1 MASPYEA
8 IKVQNL
14 IRTYRTNPTMFDDD
28 QLDQLEQMAKENEID
43 FKRTQS
49 DFSLRRGLQQ
59 AQAGFIEG
67 LTTLDLIPKEPR
79 NTGEAIFRQMGHLA
93 GFAPAILKAPVLGLA
108 KLGMKATGKKQV
120 GRFTQAALD
129 GIDVMDS
136 VAVPMIASRGTK
148 KFFNKGLTKTG
159 LESYEF
165 LKEGSRT
172 RAITE
177 EALGLASASAISNVW
192 KGEDAIVDSYI
203 GGMIAGGAFGGI
215 GNFVSVGNL
224 YKGTPQQV
232 DKANRVLRGTV
243 GSLVQGLPMTLR
255 GEPTEMQL
263 YEYLLGGFFGY
274 NSRPAREVAAAKWV
288 KENRNGKEVFRPED
302 SKDWNSITK
311 DSQEF
316 IKNEHPM
323 GYEVGGDPN
332 VGGSSGVAL
341 GYLKRWSND
350 RQRTINWEARA
361 IDHFQKNNIQFEQ
374 KDINNWYRDKAYG
387 LYKLNQ
393 KALENA
399 VMFKTS
405 VFNNDQI
412 DQMDTVQK
420 ELFSINDLSKS
431 IFKDNKKFSS
441 ATDVGE
447 SIDKSAANS
456 LTRGKANVE
465 VFMAEMRR
473 QFGNKTVNKNNRKL
487 RGWYRSRMEQMQ
499 PNVMVEIGDKTA
511 VYGEITKEKVGDK
524 DVGEKFAEM
533 PANSTVPEADF
544 KLMTHAVKRSVDEK
558 GNTIK
563 EAFNIHE
570 QRLEDG
576 VITYRL
582 SKKDLGLM
590 QSAMA
595 ENNRYIVHG
604 MKDKD
609 FVLTSL
615 FRDGKYT
622 KQNIMDILS
631 QVESM
636 ERLDRMYNRSLALE
650 KEIYGDTP
658 QVEKLFERKFISNV
672 VNMAEMNNLRVED
685 AHWIINPKQNF
696 GKSVADLNKR
706 MQLFGNRMT
715 PMVRESFANI
725 PDMNN
730 GQTLRIVVI
739 DDPKNITIGGK
750 KYKVNISDT
759 DGLIE
764 FRSDV
769 LDASTSAMGQDPNIT
784 GHFKPVIAAKTG
796 GGFFATKSNG
806 QEAFPALNKWM
817 KDNNIHAVVY
827 DSSAKLVGNNPK
839 STLEYTDGNFN
850 SNNLKPIEIPIE
862 KFQISS
868 GTYENTR
875 KDSKGASLPLQFY
888 GQANEQQAKGFADL
902 YIDKVLKPS
911 LEGSQR
917 AKDAIQ
923 SYNKSKD
930 IEAFRRTFVE
940 KDMSLDEMPI
950 EFMREVLLNRADSPM
965 GKLISDKI
973 MKLDIAGEL
982 DQSKYES
989 FEPDADSAF
998 REYHRSN
1005 EVLAKALQGTY
1016 VAKHSMGFN
1025 KNNYFNAMRKYF
1037 TKRISNPHID
1047 TAGKSW
1053 LKGFTPEM
1061 LNYATMDPA
1070 KKSRTLKQGE
1080 IYLDNGKREMPV
1092 VFRGERSTLG
1102 EVWDIYTGEYSRGLT
1117 TKAKKEFDDAFTFL
1131 VIRTPADSMSGVRKL
1146 RLRGFTNQKGG
1157 GAFTH
1162 DKDNAYLGG
1171 ADKDSDSIKI
1181 FQGIDK
1187 GVVDFYKKD
1196 SIKNER
1202 KHWTKEY
1209 EAKLDKL
1216 FEGNLTDTQRKDFMD
1231 EKFMMFSPSHRFQVA
1246 RNASTGKNG
1255 LGYGLSAKI
1264 AMQNMYDYVH
1274 ANGGQV
1280 NLDGLIVRLKKDAIF
1295 KTDPR
1300 IELKGAD
1307 LEHYKNKIQ
1316 SDFLELDSEIE
1327 WLRGGQSGKRPIFT
1341 QYYGEKGTDYKYSRE
1356 QYSPKKWTP
1365 ELLKIKQQVEDLT
1378 GYRFN
1383 SAVVNKYKDGKDSI
1397 GHHRDNEPDLMRRDK
1412 RGPVI
1417 ASVSFGQAR
1426 KFDLVSKKGKK
1437 DSFLLENGDVFLM
1450 KGDTQSNYTHGIAKD
1465 STKNPRINITFRRTN
1480 FGRSEPRKI
1489 IKKSEN
1495 VTPHRF
1501 FLDLGTKIV
1510 NVSADSSKDPNLRP
1524 YNQFRDMLFR
1534 SIFEVEQKGK
1544 SINKYADFMK
1554 AAKET
1559 PFVGIKE
1566 AIDNVKPRQFNY
1578 ETDQQKSLF
1587 EYLQSIESTNNKLA
1601 NAKGINTVYP
1611 KLNQMLT
1618 NMGFTPENFM
1628 FERLVSAQ
1636 EGMYRA
1642 SKQYYQNVG
1651 QGKFVAKD
1659 NKTSKML
1666 AKHYNIISEELSLV
1680 SDQSKARISEV
1691 MKNNPE
1697 LALDYIGKEFGQY
1710 ATMELLTEQFA
1721 TIQNE
1726 YAKQGRV
1733 VNTVSDVL
1741 PKIKKHAYDI
1751 KDYAQE
1757 IQRDKGR
1764 DNAMNI
1770 DLDGKI
1776 YDMMF
1781 KLSELE
1787 RSSGLKDGLL
1797 QDYFSTWLLSP
1808 FRKLQ
1813 NGKNQPQYDK
1823 SIHASRMIPMR
1834 AKRKFYQQMDKIY
1847 DRALTQPKI
1856 KITEAN
1862 LKDSALNNNETIFKT
1877 INEVVAGKSFK
1888 GLAISKEDVAQV
1900 EKFQNTIRNHP
1911 VLSKDF
1917 NNWYMDFTSKLG
1929 KPKDATTLTM
1939 EDVRVVNNYID
1950 NLLTNKN
1957 MKFNLTQWYEHSMTS
1972 NERMVAMNMLGTYN
1986 KIMMPVQTSKGIKY
2000 REVNQIMSPIGI
2012 IGNYFKKSEAGINKY
2027 SNRKEIDSLGMD
2039 KIMNNLTTKERDM
2052 YMDNLIKVREE
2063 GLPLDKIDP
2072 SINKD
2077 TFIKLNNELTK
2088 FNKKMYESWISTKD
2102 KSGQRF
2108 NWDQI
2113 DKEHRY
2119 GKINEYLQYDKNG
2132 KFNFKLFHDKVLNA
2146 NQQTEHAIRNVGID
2160 GVLRYRYE
2168 YMLEKNLKLYKQNNP
2183 AKKINEKVYREGKR
2197 ASNRFAATG
2206 QKPYESYVHHSFKKV
2221 NEKTKLDQLKWLRS
2235 QPKEEQP
2242 LLARKL
2248 QQENEF
2254 INPEDFIDIDPKT
2267 SEHNVYNF
2275 GEDVAGKGTR
2285 IGAQRIRS
2293 RDIPFKR
2300 SYDLVKDY
2308 QEDLISGYYRN
2319 LMKFKAQNEIDVMMH
2334 NMKSYKP
2341 NATEKAYFKDL
2352 YKGVSKK
2359 AIPDKLRYNSYV
2371 DVWADFVKRYAEDS
2385 LGYQSRFSERMMTPQ
2400 GKQLLHLNKKNM
2412 YYNFSDAQ
2420 MIKQFEKLYQSK
2432 LGKKHSIPLFDKN
2445 AIPKDKKAREEYFA
2459 KKIHQIGRL
2468 EAQYEL
2474 LTLLANTGTWTTN
2487 IFGGATMT
2495 IGSAGVKNYANSF
2508 NNDRVYR
2515 TLLSDANG
2523 NATLKL
2529 LNGAKVKN
2537 RKDLMT
2543 YLEERGVIDN
2553 FIQNEF
2559 EHNTRMTSKLK
2570 NKGVNLKDF
2579 KRDLLKAMTSKK
2591 GNRDESVID
2600 VTRKYGVKDEMIKYG
2615 GFLMKQSERVN
2626 RLNAFIAHG
2635 MQAVEGFGEA
2645 GRSLSLKDPYIFQQA
2660 ERGIEMTQFLYQNS
2674 FRPAFMRT
2682 ATGKV
2687 LGRFKL
2693 FAFNSVRIRK
2703 EFYRQ
2708 AKLQGFK
2715 EGTEAYNRF
2724 KNTWAI
2730 DLWMYALGS
2739 AFMFSLFDTTLPPPF
2754 DWVQAMADWTFGDR
2768 KEKDMAFFG
2777 SPLGPLNILKP
2788 PIARVPEAMGELL
2801 TGQYKDFTNYTA
2813 YTMFPF
2819 GRGVRQLKQLADDRP
2834 KRGLERAP
2842 EILFRFPYHQIM
2854 NRIERNKRE
2863 NRQLEDIQNYLD

>member
-108 KLGMKATGKKQV
+108 KLGMKATGQKQV

-243 GSLVQGLPMTLR
+243 GSLVQGLPTSLR

-323 GYEVGGDPN
+323 GYEVGGDPK

-441 ATDVGE
+441 STDVGE

-533 PANSTVPEADF
+533 PANSIVPEADF
-544 KLMTHAVKRSVDEK
+544 KLMTHAVKRSLDNK

-582 SKKDLGLM
+582 NKKDLGLM

-672 VNMAEMNNLRVED
+672 VNMAEMNNLRVEN
-685 AHWIINPKQNF
+685 AHWIINPNQNF

-730 GQTLRIVVI
+730 GQTLRMVVI

-850 SNNLKPIEIPIE
+850 SNNLKPIEVPIE

-875 KDSKGASLPLQFY
+875 KDAKGASLPLQFY

-930 IEAFRRTFVE
+930 IEAFRKTFVE

-965 GKLISDKI
+965 GKLISDRI

-1092 VFRGERSTLG
+1092 VFRGERNTLG
-1102 EVWDIYTGEYSRGLT
+1102 EVWDIYTREYSRGLT

-1146 RLRGFTNQKGG
+1146 RLRGWTNQKGG

-1187 GVVDFYKKD
+1187 GVVDFYKKNNV
-1196 SIKNER
+1196 KNER
-1202 KHWTKEY
+1202 KHWTKDY

-1274 ANGGQV
+1274 ANGGQI
-1280 NLDGLIVRLKKDAIF
+1280 NLDGLTVRLKKDSPL
-1295 KTDPR
+1295 KT
-1300 IELKGAD
+1300 
-1307 LEHYKNKIQ
+1307 
-1316 SDFLELDSEIE
+1316 
-1327 WLRGGQSGKRPIFT
+1327 
-1341 QYYGEKGTDYKYSRE
+1341 
-1356 QYSPKKWTP
+1356 
-1365 ELLKIKQQVEDLT
+1365 
-1378 GYRFN
+1378 
-1383 SAVVNKYKDGKDSI
+1383 KD
-1397 GHHRDNEPDLMRRDK
+1397 
-1412 RGPVI
+1412 
-1417 ASVSFGQAR
+1417 A
-1426 KFDLVSKKGKK
+1426 
-1437 DSFLLENGDVFLM
+1437 
-1450 KGDTQSNYTHGIAKD
+1450 
-1465 STKNPRINITFRRTN
+1465 
-1480 FGRSEPRKI
+1480 
-1489 IKKSEN
+1489 
-1495 VTPHRF
+1495 HRF

-1534 SIFEVEQKGK
+1534 SIFEVENKGK
-1544 SINKYADFMK
+1544 PITKYSDFMK
-1554 AAKET
+1554 AAKKT
-1559 PFVGIKE
+1559 PIAGIKE

-1578 ETDQQKSLF
+1578 ETGQQKSLF
-1587 EYLQSIESTNNKLA
+1587 EYLQSIESTNNKLV

-1628 FERLVSAQ
+1628 FERLVLAQ

-1757 IQRDKGR
+1757 IQKDKGR

-1862 LKDSALNNNETIFKT
+1862 LKDSTLNNNETIFKT

-1939 EDVRVVNNYID
+1939 EDVRVVNNYMD
-1950 NLLTNKN
+1950 SLLTNKN
-1957 MKFNLTQWYEHSMTS
+1957 MEFKLTQWYEHPMTTD
-1972 NERMVAMNMLGTYN
+1972 ERMVAMNLIGSYN

-2063 GLPLDKIDP
+2063 GLSLDKIDP

-2221 NEKTKLDQLKWLRS
+2221 NEKTKLEQLKWLRS
-2235 QPKEEQP
+2235 QPKEERP

-2254 INPEDFIDIDPKT
+2254 INPEDFIDIDLKT
-2267 SEHNVYNF
+2267 AEHNVYNF

-2285 IGAQRIRS
+2285 VGAQRIRS

-2385 LGYQSRFSERMMTPQ
+2385 LGYQSRFSERMLTPQ
-2400 GKQLLHLNKKNM
+2400 GEKLLHLNKKNM

-2432 LGKKHSIPLFDKN
+2432 LGGKRNIPLFNKT

-2459 KKIHQIGRL
+2459 KKIHQLGRL

-2495 IGSAGVKNYANSF
+2495 VGSAGVKNYANTF
-2508 NNDRVYR
+2508 NNNRVYK

-2715 EGTEAYNRF
+2715 EGTESYNRF
-2724 KNTWAI
+2724 KDTFAI
-2730 DLWMYALGS
+2730 DMMMYALGS

-2768 KEKDMAFFG
+2768 REKDMAFFG

-2834 KRGLERAP
+2834 KRGVERAP

>member
-1 MASPYEA
+1 MASPYES

-14 IRTYRTNPTMFDDD
+14 IRTYRNNPTMFNDD
-28 QLDQLEQMAKENEID
+28 QLDQLERLAEENEIK

-49 DFSLRRGLQQ
+49 NFSLQRGLQQ

-79 NTGEAIFRQMGHLA
+79 NTGEAIFRQLGHLA

-108 KLGMKATGKKQV
+108 KLGMKATGQKKI

-129 GIDVMDS
+129 GIDVMDR

-148 KFFNKGLTKTG
+148 QFFNKGLTKTG
-159 LESYEF
+159 LESFEI

-192 KGEDAIVDSYI
+192 KGEDAIVDSYV
-203 GGMIAGGAFGGI
+203 GGLIAGGAFGGI

-232 DKANRVLRGTV
+232 DQANRVLRGTV

-255 GEPTEMQL
+255 GEPTEMQI

-274 NSRPAREVAAAKWV
+274 NTRPAREIAAAKWV

-302 SKDWNSITK
+302 SKDWKNITK
-311 DSQEF
+311 DAQEF

-323 GYEVGGDPN
+323 GYEVGGDPRA
-332 VGGSSGVAL
+332 GGSSGIAL
-341 GYLKRWSND
+341 GYLKRWAQTNN
-350 RQRTINWEARA
+350 RNINWEARA
-361 IDHFQKNNIQFEQ
+361 IDHFTKNKIEYNQN
-374 KDINNWYRDKAYG
+374 DINTWYREKAYG

-393 KALENA
+393 KAVEDA
-399 VMFKTS
+399 VTYKTS

-412 DQMDTVQK
+412 DQMDTTQK
-420 ELFSINDLSKS
+420 ELFNLSDITKS
-431 IFKDNKKFSS
+431 IFRENKKFS
-441 ATDVGE
+441 TEIDLGE
-447 SIDKSAANS
+447 SIDKSATNS
-456 LTRGKANVE
+456 VTRGKANVE

-473 QFGNKTVNKNNRKL
+473 QFGNEIANKHNRRL
-487 RGWYRSRMEQMQ
+487 RGWYRSKMEQMQ
-499 PNVMVEIGDKTA
+499 PNIMVEIGDKTA

-524 DVGEKFAEM
+524 DIGEKFAEM
-533 PANSTVPEADF
+533 PASTIVPNADF
-544 KLMTHAVKRSVDEK
+544 KLMTHAVKRSLDNN
-558 GNTIK
+558 GNVVK
-563 EAFNIHE
+563 EAVKIHKQNIK
-570 QRLEDG
+570 DG
-576 VITYRL
+576 RITYEL
-582 SKKDLGLM
+582 SQKDLGLI

-604 MKDKD
+604 VKDKD

-615 FRDGKYT
+615 FRDQGYT
-622 KQNIMDILS
+622 KQNILDILS
-631 QVESM
+631 QVEPM
-636 ERLDRMYNRSLALE
+636 ERLERMYNRSLALE
-650 KEIYGDTP
+650 KKIYGNTP
-658 QVEKLFERKFISNV
+658 QVEQLFERKFISNV
-672 VNMAEMNNLRVED
+672 VNMAEMNNVRVED
-685 AHWIINPKQNF
+685 AHFIIDPKQNF

-706 MQLFGNRMT
+706 IQLFANRMT
-715 PMVRESFANI
+715 PMVQESFVRI

-730 GQTLRIVVI
+730 GQTLRVIVI
-739 DDPKNITIGGK
+739 DDPKSMTVGGK
-750 KYKVNISDT
+750 KYKVNTSDT

-769 LDASTSAMGQDPNIT
+769 LDATTRAMGQDSKIT
-784 GHFKPVIAAKTG
+784 GQFKPVISAKTG
-796 GGFFATKSNG
+796 NGFFATKSNG

-817 KDNNIHAVVY
+817 QNNNIHAVVY
-827 DSSAKLVGNNPK
+827 GSSAKLVGNNPK
-839 STLEYTDGNFN
+839 SKLEYKDGNFT
-850 SNNLKPIEIPIE
+850 SNDLRPIEIPIE
-862 KFQISS
+862 KLQVSS

-875 KDSKGASLPLQFY
+875 KDAKGASLPLQFY
-888 GQANEQQAKGFADL
+888 GQSNEQQAKGYADL
-902 YIDKVLKPS
+902 YIDTVLKPS
-911 LEGSQR
+911 LQGSER
-917 AKDAIQ
+917 AVTAIKN
-923 SYNKSKD
+923 YNKSKD
-930 IEAFRRTFVE
+930 IEAFRKEFVE
-940 KDMSLDEMPI
+940 KDMTLDEMPI

-973 MKLDIAGEL
+973 MKLDISGEL
-982 DQSKYES
+982 DLRRHES
-989 FEPDADSAF
+989 FEPDADTAF
-998 REYHRSN
+998 REFHRSN

-1016 VAKHSMGFN
+1016 VAKHSMSFN
-1025 KNNYFNAMRKYF
+1025 KNNYFNALRKYF
-1037 TKRISNPHID
+1037 TKRISNPHVE

-1053 LKGFTPEM
+1053 LKGYTPEM
-1061 LNYATMDPA
+1061 LTYASIDPA
-1070 KKSRTLKQGE
+1070 KKTRTLKEGE
-1080 IYLDNGKREMPV
+1080 IYLDNGKKQMPV
-1092 VFRGERSTLG
+1092 VFRGERNTLG
-1102 EVWDIYTGEYSRGLT
+1102 KVWDIYLREQSRGLT
-1117 TKAKKEFDDAFTFL
+1117 SKAKKEFEDAFTFL

-1146 RLRGFTNQKGG
+1146 RFRGFTNRKGG

-1181 FQGIDK
+1181 FQGMDERL
-1187 GVVDFYKKD
+1187 VDYYKKD
-1196 SIKNER
+1196 TIKNER

-1216 FEGNLTDTQRKDFMD
+1216 FEGNITEKERKDFMD

-1274 ANGGQV
+1274 ANGGKIKV
-1280 NLDGLIVRLKKDAIF
+1280 GKLTVRLKENS
-1295 KTDPR
+1295 P
-1300 IELKGAD
+1300 LK
-1307 LEHYKNKIQ
+1307 E
-1316 SDFLELDSEIE
+1316 
-1327 WLRGGQSGKRPIFT
+1327 
-1341 QYYGEKGTDYKYSRE
+1341 
-1356 QYSPKKWTP
+1356 
-1365 ELLKIKQQVEDLT
+1365 
-1378 GYRFN
+1378 
-1383 SAVVNKYKDGKDSI
+1383 VN
-1397 GHHRDNEPDLMRRDK
+1397 
-1412 RGPVI
+1412 
-1417 ASVSFGQAR
+1417 A
-1426 KFDLVSKKGKK
+1426 
-1437 DSFLLENGDVFLM
+1437 
-1450 KGDTQSNYTHGIAKD
+1450 
-1465 STKNPRINITFRRTN
+1465 
-1480 FGRSEPRKI
+1480 
-1489 IKKSEN
+1489 
-1495 VTPHRF
+1495 HRF

-1524 YNQFRDMLFR
+1524 YNQFRDMLFK
-1534 SIFEVEQKGK
+1534 SIFEVTHKDGTPFGVKGTLY
-1544 SINKYADFMK
+1544 SDFMR

-1559 PFVGIKE
+1559 PMVGIKE

-1578 ETDQQKSLF
+1578 DTNQQKTLF
-1587 EYLQSIESTNNKLA
+1587 EYLQSIESTNNKIGD
-1601 NAKGINTVYP
+1601 AKGINTVYP
-1611 KLNQMLT
+1611 KLNKMLT
-1618 NMGFTPENFM
+1618 DMGFTPENFM
-1628 FERLVSAQ
+1628 FEKLVTAQ
-1636 EGMYRA
+1636 ENMYDA
-1642 SKQYYQNVG
+1642 ANQYFQNAR
-1651 QGKFVAKD
+1651 GKFIIRD
-1659 NKTSKML
+1659 NKTAKML
-1666 AKHYNIISEELSLV
+1666 EQHYGILAKELSLV
-1680 SDQSKARISEV
+1680 SKSTEHKIRNVMLDDPNKAI
-1691 MKNNPE
+1691 
-1697 LALDYIGKEFGQY
+1697 DYIGKELGQY
-1710 ATMELLTEQFA
+1710 ATIELLTEQFA
-1721 TIQNE
+1721 KIQNE

-1733 VNTVSDVL
+1733 VNTVKDVL
-1741 PKIKKHAYDI
+1741 PKVKKHAYDV
-1751 KDYAQE
+1751 KEYALK
-1757 IQRDKGR
+1757 IQKDKGR
-1764 DNAMNI
+1764 DNAMNL

-1787 RSSGLKDGLL
+1787 RSSGLKEGLL
-1797 QDYFSTWLLSP
+1797 QDYFSYWLLSP
-1808 FRKLQ
+1808 LRPLQ
-1813 NGKNQPQYDK
+1813 KGQNKPQYDK

-1834 AKRKFYQQMDKIY
+1834 AKRTFYQQMDKIY
-1847 DRALTQPKI
+1847 ERALKQPTI

-1862 LKDSALNNNETIFKT
+1862 LKDSVLNNNETIFKT
-1877 INEVVAGKSFK
+1877 INEVVDSKQFK
-1888 GLAISKEDVAQV
+1888 GIAVTKEDVAQV
-1900 EKFQNTIRNHP
+1900 ERFQQTIRNHP

-1917 NNWYMDFTSKLG
+1917 NNWYMDFTSKQG
-1929 KPKDATTLTM
+1929 MPKDATTIKM
-1939 EDVRVVNNYID
+1939 EDIYMINNYLD
-1950 NLLTNKN
+1950 SMYTNKN
-1957 MKFNLTQWYEHSMTS
+1957 MEFKLTQWYEHSMTS
-1972 NERMVAMNMLGTYN
+1972 NERMVAMNMIGTYN
-1986 KIMMPVQTSKGIKY
+1986 KVMMPVQTSKGIKY

-2027 SNRKEIDSLGMD
+2027 SGRKELDTVEMD
-2039 KIMNNLTTKERDM
+2039 KIIESLATPDKRNL

-2072 SINKD
+2072 SINKE
-2077 TFIKLNNELTK
+2077 TFLKLNNELTK

-2102 KSGQRF
+2102 TSGQRF
-2108 NWDQI
+2108 NWDRI
-2113 DKEHRY
+2113 DKEHKY

-2132 KFNFKLFHDKVLNA
+2132 KFNFKLFNDRVLNA
-2146 NQQTEHAIRNVGID
+2146 NQQTEHMIRNVGID

-2168 YMLEKNLKLYKQNNP
+2168 YMLEKNLKLEKQNNP
-2183 AKKINEKVYREGKR
+2183 AKKINEKAYRENKR
-2197 ASNRFAATG
+2197 ASHQFVATG
-2206 QKPYESYVHHSFKKV
+2206 QKPYESYVHHSFKKI
-2221 NEKTKLDQLKWLRS
+2221 NEKTKLEQLRWLQS
-2235 QPKEEQP
+2235 QPEKDRAM
-2242 LLARKL
+2242 LARKL
-2248 QQENEF
+2248 QQENDF

-2267 SEHNVYNF
+2267 REHNVYNF
-2275 GEDVAGKGTR
+2275 KEDVAGKGTR
-2285 IGAQRIRS
+2285 VGAQRVRS

-2300 SYDLVKDY
+2300 SYDLIKDY
-2308 QEDLISGYYRN
+2308 QEDLINGYYRN
-2319 LMKFKAQNEIDVMMH
+2319 LMKFKAQNEIDNMMY
-2334 NMKSYKP
+2334 NMRYYKP
-2341 NATEKAYFKDL
+2341 NATEKAHFKKL
-2352 YKGVSKK
+2352 YKGVSQKE
-2359 AIPDKLRYNSYV
+2359 IPNKLRYNNYV

-2385 LGYQSRFSERMMTPQ
+2385 LGYQSRFSERMLTPQ

-2420 MIKQFEKLYQSK
+2420 IVKQFEKLYQSK
-2432 LGKKHSIPLFDKN
+2432 LGGKRSIPFFDKN
-2445 AIPKDKKAREEYFA
+2445 AIPKDPKAREEYFT
-2459 KKIHQIGRL
+2459 KKIHQLGRL

-2495 IGSAGVKNYANSF
+2495 IGSAGVKNYANAF
-2508 NNDRVYR
+2508 NNNRVYR

-2529 LNGAKVKN
+2529 LNGTKVKN

-2579 KRDLLKAMTSKK
+2579 KRDMLKAMTSKK

-2600 VTRKYGVKDEMIKYG
+2600 VARKYGVKDEMIKYG

-2660 ERGIEMTQFLYQNS
+2660 ERGIEMTQFLYQNA

-2708 AKLQGFK
+2708 AKAQGFK
-2715 EGTEAYNRF
+2715 EGTESYERF
-2724 KNTWAI
+2724 KNMLAI
-2730 DLWMYALGS
+2730 DMMMYALGA
-2739 AFMFSLFDTTLPPPF
+2739 AFMFSIFDTTLPPPF

-2768 KEKDMAFFG
+2768 REKDMAFFG

-2788 PIARVPEAMGELL
+2788 PIARVPEAMAELL
-2801 TGQYKDFTNYTA
+2801 TGQYEDFTSYTA

-2819 GRGVRQLKQLADDRP
+2819 GRGVRQLKQLSDDRP

-2842 EILFRFPYHQIM
+2842 EILFRFPYQQIM
-2854 NRIERNKRE
+2854 SRIERAQRE
-2863 NRQLEDIQNYLD
+2863 NISRQNIENYLD

>member
-28 QLDQLEQMAKENEID
+28 QLDQLEQMAKENEIN

-108 KLGMKATGKKQV
+108 KLGMKATGQKQV

-148 KFFNKGLTKTG
+148 KYFNKGLTKTG

-224 YKGTPQQV
+224 YKGSPQQV

-243 GSLVQGLPMTLR
+243 GSLVQGLPTSLR

-323 GYEVGGDPN
+323 GYEVGGNPK
-332 VGGSSGVAL
+332 VGGSSGLAL

-361 IDHFQKNNIQFEQ
+361 IDHFQKNNIQFKQ

-441 ATDVGE
+441 STDVGE

-533 PANSTVPEADF
+533 PANSIVPEADF
-544 KLMTHAVKRSVDEK
+544 KLMTHAVKRSLDEK
-558 GNTIK
+558 GKTVK

-570 QRLEDG
+570 QRLEEG

-622 KQNIMDILS
+622 KQNVMDILS

-672 VNMAEMNNLRVED
+672 VNMAEMNNLRVEN

-715 PMVRESFANI
+715 PMVRESFASI

-796 GGFFATKSNG
+796 SGFFATKSNG

-850 SNNLKPIEIPIE
+850 SNSLKPIEVPIE

-875 KDSKGASLPLQFY
+875 KDAKGASLPLQFY

-930 IEAFRRTFVE
+930 IEAFRKTFVE

-965 GKLISDKI
+965 GKLISDRI

-1092 VFRGERSTLG
+1092 VFRGERNTLG
-1102 EVWDIYTGEYSRGLT
+1102 EVWDIYTREYSRGLT

-1196 SIKNER
+1196 NVKNER
-1202 KHWTKEY
+1202 KHWTKDY

-1274 ANGGQV
+1274 ANGGQI
-1280 NLDGLIVRLKKDAIF
+1280 NLDGLTIRLKKDSPL
-1295 KTDPR
+1295 KT
-1300 IELKGAD
+1300 
-1307 LEHYKNKIQ
+1307 
-1316 SDFLELDSEIE
+1316 
-1327 WLRGGQSGKRPIFT
+1327 
-1341 QYYGEKGTDYKYSRE
+1341 
-1356 QYSPKKWTP
+1356 
-1365 ELLKIKQQVEDLT
+1365 
-1378 GYRFN
+1378 
-1383 SAVVNKYKDGKDSI
+1383 KD
-1397 GHHRDNEPDLMRRDK
+1397 
-1412 RGPVI
+1412 
-1417 ASVSFGQAR
+1417 A
-1426 KFDLVSKKGKK
+1426 
-1437 DSFLLENGDVFLM
+1437 
-1450 KGDTQSNYTHGIAKD
+1450 
-1465 STKNPRINITFRRTN
+1465 
-1480 FGRSEPRKI
+1480 
-1489 IKKSEN
+1489 
-1495 VTPHRF
+1495 HRF

-1524 YNQFRDMLFR
+1524 YNQFRDMLFK
-1534 SIFEVEQKGK
+1534 SIFEVTHKDGTPFGIKGTLY
-1544 SINKYADFMK
+1544 SDFMK
-1554 AAKET
+1554 AAKKT
-1559 PFVGIKE
+1559 PFAGIKE

-1578 ETDQQKSLF
+1578 ETGQQKSLF

-1618 NMGFTPENFM
+1618 NMGFNPENFM
-1628 FERLVSAQ
+1628 FERLVLAQ

-1751 KDYAQE
+1751 KDYAQK
-1757 IQRDKGR
+1757 IQKDKGR

-1823 SIHASRMIPMR
+1823 SIHASRIIPMR

-1862 LKDSALNNNETIFKT
+1862 LKDSTLNNNETIFKT

-1939 EDVRVVNNYID
+1939 EDVRVVNNYMD
-1950 NLLTNKN
+1950 SLLTNKN
-1957 MKFNLTQWYEHSMTS
+1957 MEFKLTQWYEHPMTTD
-1972 NERMVAMNMLGTYN
+1972 ERMVAMNLIGSYN

-2039 KIMNNLTTKERDM
+2039 KIINNLTTKERDM

-2206 QKPYESYVHHSFKKV
+2206 QKPYENYVHHSFKKV
-2221 NEKTKLDQLKWLRS
+2221 NEKTKLEQLKWLRS

-2267 SEHNVYNF
+2267 LEHNVYNF

-2293 RDIPFKR
+2293 KDIPFKR

-2334 NMKSYKP
+2334 NMKLYKP

-2359 AIPDKLRYNSYV
+2359 TIPDKLRYDSYV

-2400 GKQLLHLNKKNM
+2400 GEKLLHLNKKNM
-2412 YYNFSDAQ
+2412 YYNLSDAQ
-2420 MIKQFEKLYQSK
+2420 MIHQLEKLYKGK
-2432 LGKKHSIPLFDKN
+2432 LGGKRNIPLFDKT

-2459 KKIHQIGRL
+2459 KKIHQLGRL

-2474 LTLLANTGTWTTN
+2474 LTLLANTSTWTTN

-2495 IGSAGVKNYANSF
+2495 VGSAGVKNYANTF
-2508 NNDRVYR
+2508 NNNRVYK

-2570 NKGVNLKDF
+2570 NKGINLKDF

-2703 EFYRQ
+2703 EFYKQ

-2715 EGTEAYNRF
+2715 EGTESYNRF
-2724 KNTWAI
+2724 KDTFAI
-2730 DLWMYALGS
+2730 DMMMYALGS

-2834 KRGLERAP
+2834 KRGVERAP
-2842 EILFRFPYHQIM
+2842 EILFRFPYHQMM

-2863 NRQLEDIQNYLD
+2863 NKQLEDIQNYLD